1 VEAGLASK
9 GLDGDHAMSDGSV
22 PGTGLVT
29 GVKGDRTSVFLC
41 CDDQAESEPPDPDHR
56 GSGLSEGPQPGVGAG
71 EECRGEAS
79 GAAGMGGIAAVAG
92 PFSPNG
98 GTGSLNEGEAPP
110 GTSGHAGGI
119 SGQAF
124 DRCGSLRSEG
134 TLPPEFMPGL
144 GVPGMFSCAVGVA
157 AAKLEN
163 APRNCSPVGSVGGSC
178 MGRSGNGSAT
188 AKTVD

>member
-1 VEAGLASK
+1 
-9 GLDGDHAMSDGSV
+9 
-22 PGTGLVT
+22 
-29 GVKGDRTSVFLC
+29 
-41 CDDQAESEPPDPDHR
+41 
-56 GSGLSEGPQPGVGAG
+56 
-71 EECRGEAS
+71 
-79 GAAGMGGIAAVAG
+79 MGGIAAVAG

-98 GTGSLNEGEAPP
+98 GTGSVNEGEVP

-144 GVPGMFSCAVGVA
+144 GVPGMFSCAVGGA